1 MELVR
6 ARPEDDVDNPTG
18 VATAL
23 GPGLGLGGE
32 FVDRIQGH
40 NRSGDPGDAALVD
53 CGNVMPEVIVVHAVN
68 LPVHLVGAGSVHRAE
83 AAHGVPAVAR
93 LDSSELGEVAT
104 VHRHVLDR
112 LGGQDIV
119 LGGGGRIESQRSRGN
134 FHHGRAR
141 RSGGQLHRNGIR
153 TSRRDRDIIDGRRS
167 KPGGRNFNLVRPQRQ
182 VLEGE
187 LTIAGAHGTQ
197 RDPGAAIR
205 GLDIGSGDHSSRR
218 IGYGTVDGAAKCLRV
233 SEHPKQHYYDN
244 KT

>member
-1 MELVR
+1 MDLIC
-6 ARPEDDVDNPTG
+6 AGLQHDVDDAPG
-18 VATAL
+18 VASAL
-23 GPGLGLGGE
+23 GIGLGLGRKLINCIKRH
-32 FVDRIQGH
+32 D
-40 NRSGDPGDAALVD
+40 DAGDARHSALVD
-53 CGNVMPEVIVVHAVN
+53 RRNVVPEIVVVHAVN
-68 LPVHLVGAGSVHRAE
+68 LPVHLVGAGSVQRAE
-83 AAHGVPAVAR
+83 ATHGITAVAGLHR
-93 LDSSELGEVAT
+93 GELREVTA

-119 LGGGGRIESQRSRGN
+119 LGGAGRIESQRSRGN

-141 RSGGQLHRNGIR
+141 RSGGQLHRNGVCA
-153 TSRRDRDIIDGRRS
+153 SRRDRHIIDGRRS

-205 GLDIGSGDHSSRR
+205 GLDIGSGDHSPRR